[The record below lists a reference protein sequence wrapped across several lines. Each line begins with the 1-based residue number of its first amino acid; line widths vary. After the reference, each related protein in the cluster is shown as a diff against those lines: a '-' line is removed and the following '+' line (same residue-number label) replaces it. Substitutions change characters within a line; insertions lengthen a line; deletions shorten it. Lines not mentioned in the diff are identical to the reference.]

1 VKIIRYHECNTR
13 SWGYRQPDDL
23 SSVKT
28 IIESV
33 QEHGDEAVRQYT
45 EEFDN
50 VQLVEFEVG
59 EQEIE
64 RAVQNCDERTR
75 QVMVSMIDNVRKF
88 AKRQRAQ
95 LNEFEFEIE
104 PDVFVGQ
111 RVAPVQRVG
120 VYAPGGRF
128 PLISSV
134 IMCAIPAQV
143 AGVQSVVLCSPP
155 RFQGSIH
162 PTMVVAARL
171 CGVHHIYHVGG
182 VQAIAALAYGTESIS
197 PVDMIV
203 GPGNKYVTQAKKE
216 VYGKVGID
224 FIAGPTEVVII
235 ADEGSNAAII
245 AADILAQAEHDIDA
259 LPMLVTTSMSIA
271 EQVEVEVSK
280 QLRGLRTRDI
290 AEIALAKNGLI
301 IVVDGPE
308 QAIELANLRAPEHLE
323 LHVKDPHAYTDAL
336 HHYGSLF
343 IGERAG
349 EALGDYSSGLN
360 HTLPTNACA
369 RYTAGLN
376 VTTFLRLQTTLRVES
391 GGLDA
396 IGPVAQAIAEIE
408 GLDGH
413 AKSVKIRSD
422 GV

>member
-1 VKIIRYHECNTR
+1 MEIVRYHECR
-13 SWGYRQPDDL
+13 IDQWGYQEPEEA
-23 SSVKT
+23 SSVKS

-33 QEHGDEAVRQYT
+33 REHGDEAVRQYT

-50 VQLVEFEVG
+50 VQVVDFAVG
-59 EQEIE
+59 EQEID
-64 RAVQNCDERTR
+64 RAVQNLDDGSRKVIE
-75 QVMVSMIDNVRKF
+75 SMIDTVRKF

-95 LNEFEFEIE
+95 LSDFEFEIV
-104 PDVFVGQ
+104 PNVFTGQ
-111 RVAPVQRVG
+111 RLSPVAHVG

-143 AGVQSVVLCSPP
+143 AGVETIVLCSPP

-162 PTMVVAARL
+162 PTMVAAARL
-171 CGVHHIYHVGG
+171 CGIKRIYHIGG
-182 VQAIAALAYGTESIS
+182 VQAIAALAYGTESIP

-216 VYGKVGID
+216 VFGKVGID

-235 ADEGSNAAII
+235 ADETARASIV
-245 AADILAQAEHDIDA
+245 AADMLAQAEHDIDA
-259 LPMLVTTSMSIA
+259 LAMLITTSPTLA
-271 EQVEVEVSK
+271 QHVHDEVYK
-280 QLRGLRTRDI
+280 QLKGLKTRDV
-290 AEIALAKNGLI
+290 AEISLAKNGM
-301 IVVDGPE
+301 IVIVDGPE
-308 QAIELANLRAPEHLE
+308 QAIEIANMRAPEHLE
-323 LHVKDPHAYTDAL
+323 LHVQDPGAYVDEL
-336 HHYGSLF
+336 LHYGSLF

-360 HTLPTNACA
+360 HTLPTNTCA
-369 RYTAGLN
+369 RYTAGLS
-376 VTTFLRLQTTLRVES
+376 VITFLRLQTTLRVEE
-391 GGLDA
+391 GGLTT
-396 IGPVAQAIAEIE
+396 IGPVAQTIAEIE

-413 AKSVKIRSD
+413 AKSVKIRSE